1 MSADPGGKNSADRR
15 KQTDGLSG
23 KQMAKNEKRGAEY
36 GQRSITCSVDSDGS
50 DRGSCCNCSGRISRF
65 RRDRGGGR

>member
-15 KQTDGLSG
+15 MQTDGLSG